1 MQRIF
6 KRGWKVI
13 QPVMEERLRRR
24 WCRPPVNPEPL
35 QMLLCRPPLELWTQT
50 HLLVQFLHYSELL
63 IVKGINIS
71 IHTCSCRAV
80 QSLLDAGCYREGPQS
95 DLQ

>member
-1 MQRIF
+1 MQGIF
-6 KRGWKVI
+6 EREWKLSK
-13 QPVMEERLRRR
+13 PEMEGRLRRR

-35 QMLLCRPPLELWTQT
+35 QMLLCPPPLELWTQT
-50 HLLVQFLHYSELL
+50 HLAQFLHYSELL

-80 QSLLDAGCYREGPQS
+80 QSLLDAGCYRGGPQS